1 VATLVDMPIPAS
13 HRDLLDRPLPA
24 ALTTHFGRGRMQS
37 SVVWFWREGD
47 DVCLTTMTEFVKAR
61 NLRERPRATVLVWDA
76 DGRWLE
82 LRCAAAEVAQTPA
95 EALAACDDAGFR
107 YCGVRPYF
115 GAVVPAEWAAKEHPV
130 TFRFTPEAVS
140 CGVFTPDEP
149 AATVGAAA
157 GTGPDDQGVRSAA
170 TPRTHGSAAPDTPE
184 PPVDDRA
191 VPLPASHLALLAGGA
206 LPLLATRGSD
216 GHARVQPVASS
227 LVGHRPAVRPTSEQG
242 DDLALDPRA
251 TLLAVDRADTVRWI
265 EVRAD
270 AARGADGWWELV
282 PRHVVVDA
290 IHP

>member
-1 VATLVDMPIPAS
+1 MPIPAS

-61 NLRERPRATVLVWDA
+61 NLRERPRATVLIWDA

-82 LRCAAAEVAQTPA
+82 LRCAAVEVAQTPA
-95 EALAACDDAGFR
+95 EALASCDDAGFL

-130 TFRFTPEAVS
+130 TFRFTPGAVS
-140 CGVFTPDEP
+140 YGTLAHDEP
-149 AATVGAAA
+149 AAPAEATADTA
-157 GTGPDDQGVRSAA
+157 TDDQGVRSAA
-170 TPRTHGSAAPDTPE
+170 TPRTHGNAAPETSA
-184 PPVDDRA
+184 PPVDERE
-191 VPLPASHLALLAGGA
+191 VPLPVSHLALLAGGA
-206 LPLLATRGSD
+206 LPLLATRGAD
-216 GHARVQPVASS
+216 GHARVQPVVSS
-227 LVGHRPAVRPTSEQG
+227 LVGPRPAVRPTSEQV

-270 AARGADGWWELV
+270 AAPGGDGWWELV